1 MSAENET
8 KVVIREEAVSH
19 RVKSRKTGVTVY
31 KENPFWDV
39 TQVEIG
45 KKKVT
50 IAGGFVADT
59 DTGEGVHHAG
69 IHRIEEVDE
78 DKFVKIFTQ
87 NIKAFFDLS
96 APSLKVLQIVMLAI
110 QNNKDN
116 DGIWLS
122 WFDAEEQSQLLELGI
137 SKTTFH
143 RGLKE
148 MLEKGFIA
156 ESEKPNYYFINPHL
170 FFNGSRMTFIREYRK
185 KETKVLTGET
195 K

>member
-1 MSAENET
+1 MTAENDT
-8 KVVIREEAVSH
+8 KITVREDAISH

-39 TQVEIG
+39 TQVDLG
-45 KKKVT
+45 TKRVT
-50 IAGGFVADT
+50 IAGGFIADT
-59 DTGEGVHHAG
+59 ETGEGIHHAG

-78 DKFVKIFTQ
+78 DKFVKLFTQ
-87 NIKAFFDLS
+87 NIRVFFDLS
-96 APSLKVLQIVMLAI
+96 APSLKVLQLLIIAL
-110 QNNKDN
+110 QDNKDA

-122 WFDAEEQSQLLELGI
+122 WFDVEEQSQQLNLGI

-148 MLEKGFIA
+148 MLQKGFIA
-156 ESEKPNYYFINPHL
+156 EAEKPNFYWINPHL

-185 KETKVLTGET
+185 KASQQMTTAS
-195 K
+195 